1 MNTWLSFLVSHNG
14 QLNDGNEISFGD
26 KPSDYEALAKQA
38 TFSPLLDRG
47 VLSISGPDTEKL
59 LQGQLTCDMSQ
70 LGIGGSLPGTLCD
83 NKGRVISTFLA
94 LRPDEQR
101 VLLVMHKDIVS
112 STLATLKKYAV
123 FYKTTLEDLSSDYR
137 LFGLNN
143 ISEPGELFLYGS
155 LAGQLGLGLVTASDA
170 ITAWDALANKYTAA
184 GTGFWQHLVIRNG
197 IGEVRP
203 ETLGEFI
210 PQMLNLQHTGAVNFR
225 KGCYTG
231 QEIVA
236 RMQYLGKLKRRMYRL
251 DIDSTVS
258 IVPGTAIHR
267 DGKSDVGT
275 VVLSESNSSSTQGV
289 LAVLTAE
296 AAQANRLIFGDVEA
310 TFQLQPLPYDDKFV
324 DGAAPGADGA

>member
-1 MNTWLSFLVSHNG
+1 MNTWLSFLGSHSG
-14 QLNDGNEISFGD
+14 QFHDGDQISFGEQA
-26 KPSDYEALAKQA
+26 SDYESLAEQA

-47 VLSISGPDTEKL
+47 VLSVSGADTDKL
-59 LQGQLTCDMSQ
+59 LQGQLTCDLSQ
-70 LGIGGSLPGTLCD
+70 LGVGGSLPGALCD

-112 STLATLKKYAV
+112 STLETLKKYAV

-137 LFGLNN
+137 VFGLNN
-143 ISEPGELFLYGS
+143 ISDPGELFLYGG
-155 LAGQLGLGLVTASDA
+155 LTGQLGLGLVTASDA
-170 ITAWDALANKYTAA
+170 LTAWGALANKYTAA
-184 GTGFWQHLVIRNG
+184 GTGLWQYLAIRNG

-203 ETLGEFI
+203 ETQGEFI

-251 DIDSTVS
+251 DIDSAAA
-258 IVPGTAIHR
+258 IAPGTAIHR

-275 VVLSESNSSSTQGV
+275 VVLSERSGPSSQSA

-296 AAQANRLIFGDVEA
+296 AAQASSLIFGDIDA
-310 TFQLQPLPYDDKFV
+310 ALQLQPLPYDDKFM
-324 DGAAPGADGA
+324 DGTSPGANGA